1 MGYTELAMNSLP
13 EALQDVDYLL
23 DLSTEELASLVFYF
37 ARRQSRNGLL
47 HLGNFQSSL
56 FTSNIGGH
64 KYSTRNSEIELAISE
79 AWSWLEVQGLLVPA
93 PGLNGANGFR
103 VPSRKA
109 AQLKS
114 DEDVRKYA
122 KSRRIDRGILNPRI
136 AETVWSAFMRSE
148 FDVAAF
154 QAMKAVEVAVREAS
168 GFGPSEIGVAL
179 MRKAFHEDT
188 GPLTD
193 LAAEKSERIARS
205 ALFSGAI
212 GSYKNPHSHRDVDI
226 QEADEAWEIVLLAN
240 HLLRIVDQRKAA
252 MS

>member
-1 MGYTELAMNSLP
+1 MNSLP
-13 EALQDVDYLL
+13 EAVPDVEYLL
-23 DLSTEELASLVFYF
+23 SLPVEELAILVLRF
-37 ARRQSRNGLL
+37 AEKQGQRGMV

-56 FTSNIGGH
+56 FRPNMGGH
-64 KYSTRNSEIELAISE
+64 KYETNKDGEIELAVSE
-79 AWSWLEVQGLLVPA
+79 AWSWLEVQGLLISA
-93 PGLNGANGFR
+93 PGTNGGTGWR
-103 VPSRKA
+103 VLSRKA
-109 AQLKS
+109 RAMKTDDDL
-114 DEDVRKYA
+114 RKYA
-122 KSRRIDRGILNPRI
+122 KSRKINKDILNSRI

-154 QAMKAVEVAVREAS
+154 QAMKAVEVAVREAA
-168 GFGPSEIGVAL
+168 GYGADEIGVSL

-193 LAAEKSERIARS
+193 LTAEKSERQARS
-205 ALFSGAI
+205 ALFAGAI

-252 MS
+252 IANTAS